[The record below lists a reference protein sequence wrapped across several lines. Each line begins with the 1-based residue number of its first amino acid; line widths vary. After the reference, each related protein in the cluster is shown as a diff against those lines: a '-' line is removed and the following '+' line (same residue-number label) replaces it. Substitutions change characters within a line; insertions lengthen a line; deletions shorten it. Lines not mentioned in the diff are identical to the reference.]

1 MKFDDLL
8 NEYSP
13 KAAGDA
19 QKRAKRPVQ
28 TRHEPAR
35 TAKHPPKKPKK
46 PKKAKPAEAKPVAIT
61 DPKELEETMAW
72 LALETGIAVGV
83 EKKNR
88 RKKKV
93 R

>member
-1 MKFDDLL
+1 MKFDDLMG
-8 NEYSP
+8 EYST
-13 KAAGDA
+13 KAASDA
-19 QKRAKRPVQ
+19 QQRATRPVQ
-28 TRHEPAR
+28 TRNEPAR
-35 TAKHPPKKPKK
+35 TAKPAPRKQ
-46 PKKAKPAEAKPVAIT
+46 KKAKPAEAKPVAIT